1 MRSALARRVRATR
14 DWIACAAWL
23 GCSACS
29 SLPLGS
35 RAIPDCPG
43 EIYSTHQIPGSF
55 AAREQVTVT
64 AENLEFPF
72 ELVVQK
78 NGDELV
84 LIGLSPLGAKLFS
97 VVQIGSEP
105 SVDALPAAVLPIP
118 PLNVLR
124 DLHRLRFAPESQ
136 PASDRD
142 PVVIDHAECGYSIRF
157 EMLGEEPLP

>member
-1 MRSALARRVRATR
+1 MRSAIQRGVRALR
-14 DWIACAAWL
+14 GCIACAALL

-29 SLPLGS
+29 SLPMRS

-43 EIYSTHQIPGSF
+43 EIYSTHQIPGNF
-55 AAREQVTVT
+55 AARERVTVT
-64 AENLEFPF
+64 AKDLDFPF

-78 NGDELV
+78 SGDDLV

-97 VVQIGSEP
+97 VVQIGTEP

-124 DLHRLRFAPESQ
+124 DLHRLRFAPQSK
-136 PASDRD
+136 PAADRE
-142 PVVIDHAECGYSIRF
+142 PVVFDHPDCGYSIRF